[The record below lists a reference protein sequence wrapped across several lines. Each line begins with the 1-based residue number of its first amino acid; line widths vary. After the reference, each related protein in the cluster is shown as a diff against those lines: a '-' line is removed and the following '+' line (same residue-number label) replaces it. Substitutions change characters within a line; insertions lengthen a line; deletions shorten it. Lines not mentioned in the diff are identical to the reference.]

1 MVKLSLA
8 FSCLLKNKPMT
19 HTNLPYQPIP
29 KSLACFTTKIKTIA
43 IETVADS
50 PLLDDVTFALL

>member
-1 MVKLSLA
+1 
-8 FSCLLKNKPMT
+8 MT
-19 HTNLPYQPIP
+19 HTNLLYQPIP
-29 KSLACFTTKIKTIA
+29 KSLARFTTKIKTIA